1 MSQPQYAI
9 EISNS
14 RSKGCLDCNRQTSPV
29 TGTRN
34 GIPVCDVCLLEQEPR
49 LGALIALH
57 ACVTTLADAVKPRRA
72 AQGYVFELVCEHG
85 RNLESWLRRGW
96 RSALDAEMR
105 LITQYDLRRVQER
118 ARALGG
124 PVAERQFEDLEWV
137 RATIRKAKRQRVN
150 VRGCLRL
157 RRSSAPVERSVARQG
172 SRSRGA
178 LTCQPRRSTSRAGS
192 LIVESNKDDSIQ

>member
-72 AQGYVFELVCEHG
+72 AQGYVFEIVCEHG
-85 RNLESWLRRGW
+85 RNLGSWLRRGW

-150 VRGCLRL
+150 VRGCLL
-157 RRSSAPVERSVARQG
+157 IAALERSGGKFRSATREQVERSLDLSAASQYLESG
-172 SRSRGA
+172 LSH
-178 LTCQPRRSTSRAGS
+178 CSTEQR
-192 LIVESNKDDSIQ
+192 